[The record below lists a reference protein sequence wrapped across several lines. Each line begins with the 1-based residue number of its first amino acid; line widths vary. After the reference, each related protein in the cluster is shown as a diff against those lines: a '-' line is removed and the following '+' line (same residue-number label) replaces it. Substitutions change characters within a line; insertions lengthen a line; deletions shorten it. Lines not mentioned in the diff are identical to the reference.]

1 MPPIFPH
8 ASATL
13 PKITPS
19 QFSDWA
25 AAAGLT
31 RLWVVSRADVDAA
44 CAGGGTDGASTA
56 AEAPTLTP
64 AALHPGYRAVVLLA
78 SPGRTFWEGFRRRV
92 PRLDDAGPNPL
103 DRYSEE
109 VVEALARRL
118 GKHDPTALTV
128 YPFHHERQ
136 LMGFNR
142 LVGGARWTVST
153 PFGMTV
159 DPHFGPWFVWRGAI
173 LTALDWPPTTPPE
186 TPACEGCPAPCV
198 TACPSGAAAL
208 SGFDWETCADF
219 RLNARTCR
227 ETCLARIACP
237 VGTQYRYGAEQLRY
251 HYGASL
257 RMIERWA
264 GRKAE
269 P

>member
-1 MPPIFPH
+1 M
-8 ASATL
+8 TE
-13 PKITPS
+13 ITPS
-19 QFSDWA
+19 QFSNWA
-25 AAAGLT
+25 GAAGLS
-31 RLWVVSRADVDAA
+31 RVWVVSRADVDAA
-44 CAGGGTDGASTA
+44 FAGTGTAGNSTA
-56 AEAPTLTP
+56 GEAPPLTP
-64 AALHPGYRAVVLLA
+64 ADLHPGYRAAVLLA
-78 SPGRTFWEGFRRRV
+78 SPGRAFWEGFRRAV
-92 PRLDDAGPNPL
+92 PELAAGRPDAAGPNPL

-109 VVEALARRL
+109 VVEALAGRL
-118 GKHDPTALTV
+118 GKHDPTALTL

-136 LMGFNR
+136 LLGFGR
-142 LVGGARWTVST
+142 LLGGARWTAAT

-173 LTALDWPPTTPPE
+173 LTALDWPPTPMPE

-198 TACPSGAAAL
+198 TACPASAVAL

-219 RLNARTCR
+219 RLNASPCR

-237 VGTQYRYGAEQLRY
+237 VGSQFRYGEEQLRY